1 MSTQAVAVPSLVD
14 ALAVAPLRIALL
26 GNPNCGK
33 TALFNLLTGAR
44 QKVANYAGVTVER
57 KEGVLHSALGRSV
70 RVLDLPGAYSLHA
83 HSLDEV
89 ITRDIVRG
97 KRADEPLPDVLVCVT
112 DATHLR
118 LNLRLVLEARAL
130 GLPMVLVLNMM
141 DMAKR
146 QGIVI
151 DREVLARELGM
162 PVLATVGVR
171 GDGAQELVQWL
182 DTVALHTLARPA
194 LVPNAIPPSD
204 TDDLVTQADVIRT
217 HQQVRHI
224 MDLAV
229 TAPVLSLHT
238 DDRIDAVVLHPVW
251 GMLILTATLFLMFQA
266 VFSWAELPKSW
277 IETGM
282 VGLSALISTHLGDGP
297 LRSLLTDGVLA
308 GAGGVLV
315 FLPQILFLFLFILAL
330 EDSGYLPR
338 AAFLLDRVMG
348 TVGLSGRSFIPL
360 LSSFAC
366 AVPGVMATRSITDW
380 RDRLVTIMIA
390 PLMTCSARL
399 PVYTLLIAAFIPER
413 AVAGV
418 FNLQG
423 VVLFGLYVAGIVSA
437 MGVAAVARLARSDRR
452 AAPLLMELPAYR
464 WPSLRGLAFG
474 LYERA
479 MIFIKRVGGII
490 LAVTVLLWFLSSYPG
505 APVGADQAAI
515 TYSYAGQLGRWLE
528 VIVAPI
534 GFNWQIAIAL
544 VPGMAAREV
553 AVSALGT
560 VYALSATG
568 DEAANQL
575 GPLIAGSWSLATALS
590 LMVWYVFAPQCIS
603 TIAAVRRETN
613 GWRYPLIMVA
623 YLFAMAYAASFV
635 TYRLA
640 LALGGG

>member
-1 MSTQAVAVPSLVD
+1 MTSD
-14 ALAVAPLRIALL
+14 AAPLRIALL

-57 KEGVLHSALGRSV
+57 KEGLLHTASGRSV

-83 HSLDEV
+83 HSLDEA
-89 ITRDIVRG
+89 ITRDIVQGR
-97 KRADEPLPDVLVCVT
+97 RAGEPAPDVLVCVT

-141 DMAKR
+141 DMAER
-146 QGIVI
+146 QGIQI
-151 DREVLARELGM
+151 DREALARALGM

-171 GDGAQELVQWL
+171 GGGAELLQWL
-182 DTVALHTLARPA
+182 DSAPPLAPAQESAQVPAQASAARMARAVLADEDSLQAQQEVLQTHQEVRRIMALAVRTPA
-194 LVPNAIPPSD
+194 L
-204 TDDLVTQADVIRT
+204 
-217 HQQVRHI
+217 
-224 MDLAV
+224 
-229 TAPVLSLHT
+229 SLRT
-238 DDRIDAVVLHPVW
+238 DDRIDAVVLHPVA
-251 GMLILTATLFLMFQA
+251 GPLILAATLFLMFQA
-266 VFSWAELPKSW
+266 VFSWAELPKGW
-277 IETGM
+277 IEDGM
-282 VGLSALISTHLGDGP
+282 AWLTALVNTHLADGP

-366 AVPGVMATRSITDW
+366 AVPGIMATRSITDW

-399 PVYTLLIAAFIPER
+399 PVYALLIAAFIPQQQ
-413 AVAGV
+413 VGGV

-423 VVLFGLYVAGIVSA
+423 VVLFGLYAMGIVAA
-437 MGVAAVARLARSDRR
+437 MAVAAMAQLARRNTR
-452 AAPLLMELPAYR
+452 AAPLMMELPAYR
-464 WPSLRGLAFG
+464 WPSLRSLAFG

-490 LAVTVLLWFLSSYPG
+490 LAITVLLWFLSTYPG
-505 APVGADQAAI
+505 APDGATQPAI

-568 DEAANQL
+568 DEAAAQL

-590 LMVWYVFAPQCIS
+590 LLVWYVFAPQCIS

-613 GWRYPLIMVA
+613 GWRYPLIMTG
-623 YLFAMAYAASFV
+623 YLFAMAYGASFV
-635 TYRLA
+635 TYRIA
-640 LALGGG
+640 LALGWG